1 MTENTPGQRIWK
13 SFKRNTLALG
23 GMAFIIISVLIA
35 LLGYL
40 VTPDDTPDSNN
51 MLLQL
56 SIKKP
61 GSTFT
66 LLRIKKPEQV
76 EQGNIFKKMIFGQ
89 PDAYTNVP
97 ITGYHFAGDSIY
109 VDRYIGSE
117 DKPEKFAYNVYEV
130 VSGQKVSFNKDR
142 KMLMPMGLSH
152 SAPIGNDETLIP
164 GAKIFYTPTSDVWRK
179 SYHDQITQHHII
191 KKIFWLGTDL
201 YGRDLLSRIILGARI
216 SLSVGIV
223 AVIISMLI
231 GVFIG
236 AMAGYYGG
244 KIDAAL
250 SWVMNVLW
258 ALPSLLLVIAI
269 SFALGKGLGQ
279 IYIAIGISMWVDV
292 ARLVRG
298 QVMSVKQFEFVEAAR
313 ALGFKNSRI
322 ITRHILPNIIGPILV
337 LASSNFASA
346 ILLEAGLSFLG
357 FGAQPPTPTWGG
369 MIKEHYGY
377 IIMDDAYLAVL
388 PGLAIMLM
396 VYAFNLVTIG
406 LRDAFDIKSQN
417 VRI

>member
-1 MTENTPGQRIWK
+1 MTDSTPRQRIWK
-13 SFKRNTLALG
+13 NFKRNKLAFAGLL
-23 GMAFIIISVLIA
+23 FVIISVITA

-40 VTPDDTPDSNN
+40 VTPDDTPDANN

-61 GSTFT
+61 GATFT
-66 LLRIKKPEQV
+66 LLRIKKPEDV
-76 EQGNIFKKMIFGQ
+76 EQVNIISKMLFGQ
-89 PDAYTNVP
+89 PDAYRNLP
-97 ITGYHFAGDSIY
+97 ITACHFAGDSII
-109 VDRYIGSE
+109 VDQYIGGE
-117 DKPEKFAYNVYEV
+117 DKPEKKGYNIYEV
-130 VSGQKVSFNKDR
+130 VTGKKVFTQIKSSPAQLNSFRN
-142 KMLMPMGLSH
+142 
-152 SAPIGNDETLIP
+152 
-164 GAKIFYTPTSDVWRK
+164 
-179 SYHDQITQHHII
+179 QIVNNQVI
-191 KKIFWLGTDL
+191 KKTFWLGTDL

-216 SLSVGIV
+216 SLSVGLV
-223 AVIISMLI
+223 AVIISLLL
-231 GVFIG
+231 GVGIG
-236 AMAGYYGG
+236 AIAGYYGG
-244 KIDAAL
+244 RTDDAL

-258 ALPSLLLVIAI
+258 ALPALLLVIAI
-269 SFALGKGLGQ
+269 SFALGKGLWQ
-279 IYIAIGISMWVDV
+279 IYIAVGISMWVDV

-298 QVMSVKQFEFVEAAR
+298 QVMSVKQFEFVEAGH
-313 ALGFKNSRI
+313 ALGFTNYRI
-322 ITRHILPNIIGPILV
+322 ITRHILPNIVGPMLV
-337 LASSNFASA
+337 SASSNFASA

-388 PGLAIMLM
+388 PGLAIMIM

>member
-1 MTENTPGQRIWK
+1 MTDNTPGQRIWK
-13 SFKRNTLALG
+13 SFKRNRLAFAGLL
-23 GMAFIIISVLIA
+23 FIVICVITA

-40 VTPDDTPDSNN
+40 VTPDSTPDANN

-61 GSTFT
+61 GAKFT
-66 LLRIKKPEQV
+66 LLRIKKPEGV
-76 EQGNIFKKMIFGQ
+76 EQVNILSKMLFGQ
-89 PDAYTNVP
+89 PDAYRSVP
-97 ITGYHFAGDSIY
+97 VTSYSFVGDSIL
-109 VDRYIGSE
+109 VDQYIGAE
-117 DKPEKFAYNVYEV
+117 DKPDKKAYNVFEV
-130 VSGQKVSFNKDR
+130 YY
-142 KMLMPMGLSH
+142 
-152 SAPIGNDETLIP
+152 
-164 GAKIFYTPTSDVWRK
+164 GAKPLYKAGAVIIRQTNGETITLSNISRQQQLLYNQIAS
-179 SYHDQITQHHII
+179 DQIIQKTY
-191 KKIFWLGTDL
+191 WLGTDL

-216 SLSVGIV
+216 SLSVGLV
-223 AVIISMLI
+223 AVIISMFI

-244 KIDAAL
+244 RIDAAL

-279 IYIAIGISMWVDV
+279 IYIAVGISMWVDV

-298 QVMSVKQFEFVEAAR
+298 QVMSVKQFEFVEAGH
-313 ALGFKNSRI
+313 ALGFTNNRI
-322 ITRHILPNIIGPILV
+322 IWKHILPNIVGPILV

-406 LRDAFDIKSQN
+406 LRDAFDIRSQN

>member
-1 MTENTPGQRIWK
+1 MTDNTPGQRIWK
-13 SFKRNTLALG
+13 SFKRNRLAVG
-23 GMAFIIISVLIA
+23 GLVFIIVCVITA

-40 VTPDDTPDSNN
+40 VIPDSTPDSNN

-61 GSTFT
+61 GSQFT
-66 LLRIKKPEQV
+66 LLRIKKPENV
-76 EQGNIFKKMIFGQ
+76 EQVNIFKKMLFGQ
-89 PDAYTNVP
+89 PDSYRSIP
-97 ITGYHFAGDSIY
+97 ITAYKFIGDSIL
-109 VDRYIGSE
+109 VDQFIGRE
-117 DKPEKFAYNVYEV
+117 DKPDKMAYNIFEV
-130 VSGQKVSFNKDR
+130 TTGQKGIPANVTDVFRAGTRQQIQKD
-142 KMLMPMGLSH
+142 
-152 SAPIGNDETLIP
+152 
-164 GAKIFYTPTSDVWRK
+164 
-179 SYHDQITQHHII
+179 QII
-191 KKIFWLGTDL
+191 KKTFWLGTDL

-216 SLSVGIV
+216 SLSVGLV

-244 KIDAAL
+244 KTDAAL
-250 SWVMNVLW
+250 SWVMNVIW

-279 IYIAIGISMWVDV
+279 IYIAVGISMWVDV

-298 QVMSVKQFEFVEAAR
+298 QVMSVKQFEFVEAGR
-313 ALGFKNSRI
+313 ALGFTNNRI
-322 ITRHILPNIIGPILV
+322 IWKHILPNIVGPILV

-388 PGLAIMLM
+388 PGVAIMLM

>member
-1 MTENTPGQRIWK
+1 MTDNSPRQRIWK
-13 SFKRNTLALG
+13 SFKRNKLALAG
-23 GMAFIIISVLIA
+23 SVFIIISVLTA

-40 VTPDDTPDSNN
+40 VIPDSTPQAND

-61 GSTFT
+61 GSSFT
-66 LLRIKKPEQV
+66 LLRIRKPEHIEQV
-76 EQGNIFKKMIFGQ
+76 NIISKMLFGQ
-89 PDAYTNVP
+89 ADAYRSVP
-97 ITGYHFAGDSIY
+97 ITAYHFQGDSIY
-109 VDRYIGSE
+109 VDQYISGE
-117 DKPEKFAYNVYEV
+117 DKPEKHAYNVFEV
-130 VSGQKVSFNKDR
+130 VTGHK
-142 KMLMPMGLSH
+142 GLVYP
-152 SAPIGNDETLIP
+152 ADKN
-164 GAKIFYTPTSDVWRK
+164 GAAHKNVQEKIVRE
-179 SYHDQITQHHII
+179 QII
-191 KKIFWLGTDL
+191 KKTFWLGTDL
-201 YGRDLLSRIILGARI
+201 YGRDLLSRIVLGARI
-216 SLSVGIV
+216 SLSVGLV
-223 AVIISMLI
+223 AVIISIFI

-250 SWVMNVLW
+250 SWLMNVLW

-298 QVMSVKQFEFVEAAR
+298 QVMSVKQFEFVEAGH
-313 ALGFKNSRI
+313 ALGFTNYRI
-322 ITRHILPNIIGPILV
+322 ISKHILPNIVGPILV

-388 PGLAIMLM
+388 PGVAIMLM